1 MEAQLIK
8 LMRIAYMV
16 LFINGAFKGIP
27 LEVLGTEPAGEHQ
40 YWNHIYLSEGGKDHA
55 ITNAE
60 ELIRDAEVEVVARD
74 QKGLQQAGHSAEQP
88 AN

>member
-1 MEAQLIK
+1 
-8 LMRIAYMV
+8 MV

-27 LEVLGTEPAGEHQ
+27 LKVLGTEPACENQ
-40 YWNHIYLSEGGKDHA
+40 YWNHIYFSEGGEDHA
-55 ITNAE
+55 VANAE
-60 ELIRDAEVEVVARD
+60 ELIGDAEVEVVARD